1 MKIKNYILEFKS
13 AKLIETVQP
22 LSMLNF
28 KGLNQF
34 VFHSDRY
41 FFRYVVDSSS
51 NMKNYHAFL
60 GSK

>member
-41 FFRYVVDSSS
+41 FFR
-51 NMKNYHAFL
+51 
-60 GSK
+60 